1 MKDIRKILSDLN
13 SGSVKVSEIPDE
25 LILQLS
31 SSMLIEQLE
40 GPDELLSRLS
50 RLQRDVLGLQS
61 LLVEGDIAKAVIIS
75 EDLLFRSRSKE
86 ERDLECEVRIRM
98 ERALLAVE
106 GSDASGQ
113 ELRWCSE
120 RLKAIAPNTALHGIS
135 MLNQANWHSNNGEI
149 MMAMA
154 IHAEITKDSGFPD
167 EIRGLSRLEV
177 GRILTAMDDL
187 DPAMRHLW
195 TARAIFIQA
204 EMEAEAVVV
213 SLEWLDLALE
223 EVTED
228 APRMLYRIEN
238 AEPRSVPGSSWV
250 PANEQDVRDV
260 VESIF
265 SILTEDVGGTER
277 TDLGIILDAAEILGE
292 QEWKNSLLEKSKDIQ
307 DARLLEALQS

>member
-50 RLQRDVLGLQS
+50 RLQRDVLGLQR

-98 ERALLAVE
+98 ERALLAVD

>member
-50 RLQRDVLGLQS
+50 RLQRDVLGLQR

-98 ERALLAVE
+98 ERALLAVD

-154 IHAEITKDSGFPD
+154 IHAEITKDSEFPD

-238 AEPRSVPGSSWV
+238 AGPRSVPGSSWV

>member
-13 SGSVKVSEIPDE
+13 SGSLNVSEIPDE

-50 RLQRDVLGLQS
+50 RLQRDVLGLQR

-98 ERALLAVE
+98 ERALLAVD
-106 GSDASGQ
+106 GSDVSGQ

-120 RLKAIAPNTALHGIS
+120 RLNAIAPNTALHGIS

-195 TARAIFIQA
+195 TARAIFLQA

-238 AEPRSVPGSSWV
+238 AGPRSVPGSSWV

-292 QEWKNSLLEKSKDIQ
+292 QEWKNSLLEMSKDIQ

>member
-98 ERALLAVE
+98 ERALLAVD

>member
-98 ERALLAVE
+98 ERALLAVD

-292 QEWKNSLLEKSKDIQ
+292 LEWKNSLLEKSKDIQ

>member
-98 ERALLAVE
+98 ERALLAVD
-106 GSDASGQ
+106 GIDASGQ

-238 AEPRSVPGSSWV
+238 AGPRSVPGSSWV

-265 SILTEDVGGTER
+265 SILSEDVGGTER

>member
-98 ERALLAVE
+98 ERALLAVD

-195 TARAIFIQA
+195 TARAIFIQS

>member
-98 ERALLAVE
+98 ERALLAVD

-135 MLNQANWHSNNGEI
+135 MLNQANWHSNNGDI

>member
-13 SGSVKVSEIPDE
+13 SGSLNVSEIPDE

-50 RLQRDVLGLQS
+50 RLQRDVLGLQR

-98 ERALLAVE
+98 ERALLAVD
-106 GSDASGQ
+106 GIDASGQ

-204 EMEAEAVVV
+204 EMEAEAAVV

-238 AEPRSVPGSSWV
+238 AGPRSVPGSSWV

-292 QEWKNSLLEKSKDIQ
+292 QEWKNSLLEMSKDIQ

>member
-1 MKDIRKILSDLN
+1 MKDIRKVLSDLN
-13 SGSVKVSEIPDE
+13 SGSIKVSEIPDE
-25 LILQLS
+25 LIFQLS

-98 ERALLAVE
+98 ERALLAVD
-106 GSDASGQ
+106 GPDASGQ

>member
-1 MKDIRKILSDLN
+1 MKDIRNVLSDLN
-13 SGSVKVSEIPDE
+13 SGSIMVSDIPDE
-25 LILQLS
+25 LIFQLS
-31 SSMLIEQLE
+31 SSMLFEQLE

-50 RLQRDVLGLQS
+50 PLQRDVLGLQG
-61 LLVEGDIAKAVIIS
+61 LLVEGDLANAVIFS
-75 EDLLFRSRSKE
+75 EDLLVRSRSIE

-98 ERALLAVE
+98 ERALLAVD
-106 GSDASGQ
+106 GPDFSGQ

-120 RLKAIAPNTALHGIS
+120 RLKAISPNTALHGIS
-135 MLNQANWHSNNGEI
+135 MLNHATWHSNNGEI

-195 TARAIFIQA
+195 TARAIFLQA
-204 EMEAEAVVV
+204 EMEPEAVVV

-228 APRMLYRIEN
+228 APRMLHRIEK
-238 AEPRSVPGSSWV
+238 AGPRSVPGSSWV
-250 PANEQDVRDV
+250 PSNEQDVRDV

-265 SILTEDVGGTER
+265 PILTEDVGGTER
-277 TDLGIILDAAEILGE
+277 TDLGIILDAAEILGK
-292 QEWKNSLLEKSKDIQ
+292 QEWKESLLERSEEIQ
-307 DARLLEALQS
+307 DDRLLEVLQS

>member
-50 RLQRDVLGLQS
+50 RLQRDVLGLQR

-98 ERALLAVE
+98 ERALLAVD

-204 EMEAEAVVV
+204 EMEAEAAVV

-238 AEPRSVPGSSWV
+238 AGPRSVPGSSWV

-292 QEWKNSLLEKSKDIQ
+292 QEWKNSLLEMSKDIQ

>member
-13 SGSVKVSEIPDE
+13 SGSIKVSEIPDE

-50 RLQRDVLGLQS
+50 RLQRDVLGLQR

-98 ERALLAVE
+98 ERALLAVD
-106 GSDASGQ
+106 GIDASGQ

-204 EMEAEAVVV
+204 EMEAETVVA

-238 AEPRSVPGSSWV
+238 AGPRSVPGSSWV

-260 VESIF
+260 IESIF

>member
-75 EDLLFRSRSKE
+75 EDLLSRSRSKE

-98 ERALLAVE
+98 ERALLAVD

-195 TARAIFIQA
+195 TARAIFLQA

>member
-50 RLQRDVLGLQS
+50 RLQRDVLGLQR

-98 ERALLAVE
+98 ERALLAVD

-177 GRILTAMDDL
+177 GRILTTMGDL

-238 AEPRSVPGSSWV
+238 AGPRSVPGSSWV

>member
-98 ERALLAVE
+98 ERALLAVD
-106 GSDASGQ
+106 GSDVSGQ

-120 RLKAIAPNTALHGIS
+120 RLNAIAPNTALHGIS

-195 TARAIFIQA
+195 TARAIFLQA

>member
-98 ERALLAVE
+98 ERALLAVD
-106 GSDASGQ
+106 GIDASGQ

-204 EMEAEAVVV
+204 EMEAEAAVV

-238 AEPRSVPGSSWV
+238 AGPRSVPGSSWV

-292 QEWKNSLLEKSKDIQ
+292 QEWKNSLLEMSKDIQ

>member
-50 RLQRDVLGLQS
+50 RLQRDVLGLQR

-98 ERALLAVE
+98 ERALLAVD
-106 GSDASGQ
+106 GIDASGQ

-177 GRILTAMDDL
+177 GRILTTMGDL

-238 AEPRSVPGSSWV
+238 AGPRSVPGSSWV

>member
-98 ERALLAVE
+98 ERALLAVD

-177 GRILTAMDDL
+177 GRILTALDDL

-204 EMEAEAVVV
+204 EMEAEAAVV

>member
-50 RLQRDVLGLQS
+50 RLQRDVLGLQR
-61 LLVEGDIAKAVIIS
+61 LLVEGDIAKAAIIS
-75 EDLLFRSRSKE
+75 EDLLSRSRSKE

-98 ERALLAVE
+98 ERALLAVD
-106 GSDASGQ
+106 GIDASGQ

-154 IHAEITKDSGFPD
+154 IHAEITKDSEFPD

-238 AEPRSVPGSSWV
+238 AGPRSVPGSSWV

>member
-1 MKDIRKILSDLN
+1 MKDVREILSQLN
-13 SGSVKVSEIPDE
+13 SGSINLSDIPED
-25 LILQLS
+25 LVLQLCS
-31 SSMLIEQLE
+31 YMLFEDIQ
-40 GPDELLSRLS
+40 GPDELLAKLS
-50 RLQRDVLGLQS
+50 PLQRDVLGLQG
-61 LLVEGDIAKAVIIS
+61 LLIEGDLATAVITS
-75 EDLLFRSRSKE
+75 EELLTRSRSKE

-98 ERALLAVE
+98 ERALLAVD
-106 GSDASGQ
+106 GPDISGQ
-113 ELRWCSE
+113 ELAWCTQ

-135 MLNQANWHSNNGEI
+135 MLNQATWHSNSGEI

-154 IHAEITKDSGFPD
+154 IHAEITKDSGFPP

-204 EMEAEAVVV
+204 EMEAEAAVV

-238 AEPRSVPGSSWV
+238 AGPRSVPGSSWV

>member
-40 GPDELLSRLS
+40 GPDELLSRLT
-50 RLQRDVLGLQS
+50 RLQRDVLGLQR

-98 ERALLAVE
+98 ERALLAVD
-106 GSDASGQ
+106 GIDASGQ

-154 IHAEITKDSGFPD
+154 IHAEITKDSGLPD

-238 AEPRSVPGSSWV
+238 AGPRSVPGSSWV

>member
-13 SGSVKVSEIPDE
+13 SGSLKVSEIPDE

-50 RLQRDVLGLQS
+50 RLQRDVLGLQR
-61 LLVEGDIAKAVIIS
+61 LLVEGDIAKAALIS
-75 EDLLFRSRSKE
+75 EDLLSRSRSKE

-98 ERALLAVE
+98 ERALLAVD
-106 GSDASGQ
+106 GIDASGQ

-154 IHAEITKDSGFPD
+154 IHAEITKDSEFPD

>member
-75 EDLLFRSRSKE
+75 EDLLLRSRSKE

-98 ERALLAVE
+98 ERALLAVD

>member
-75 EDLLFRSRSKE
+75 EDLLLRSRSKE

-98 ERALLAVE
+98 ERALLAVD
-106 GSDASGQ
+106 GSDASGH

>member
-98 ERALLAVE
+98 ERALLAVD
-106 GSDASGQ
+106 GPDASGQ

-195 TARAIFIQA
+195 TARAIFLQA

-228 APRMLYRIEN
+228 APRMLHRIEN
-238 AEPRSVPGSSWV
+238 AGPRSVPGSSWI
-250 PANEQDVRDV
+250 PANERDVRDV

-265 SILTEDVGGTER
+265 PILTEDVGGTER
-277 TDLGIILDAAEILGE
+277 TDLGIILDAAEILDE

-307 DARLLEALQS
+307 DARLLEFLQS

>member
-98 ERALLAVE
+98 ERALLAVD

-238 AEPRSVPGSSWV
+238 AGPRSVPGSSWI
-250 PANEQDVRDV
+250 PANERDVRDV

-265 SILTEDVGGTER
+265 PILTEDVGGTER
-277 TDLGIILDAAEILGE
+277 TDLGIILDAAEILDE

-307 DARLLEALQS
+307 DARLLEFLQS

>member
-50 RLQRDVLGLQS
+50 RLQRDVLGLQR

-75 EDLLFRSRSKE
+75 EDLLSRSRSKE

-98 ERALLAVE
+98 ERALLAVD

-238 AEPRSVPGSSWV
+238 AGPRSVPGSSWV

-292 QEWKNSLLEKSKDIQ
+292 QEWKNSLLEMSKDIQ

>member
-98 ERALLAVE
+98 ERALLAVD

-238 AEPRSVPGSSWV
+238 AEPRSAPGSSWV

>member
-40 GPDELLSRLS
+40 GPDELLSRLT

-98 ERALLAVE
+98 ERALLAVD
-106 GSDASGQ
+106 GIDASGQ

>member
-75 EDLLFRSRSKE
+75 EDLLSRSRSKE

-98 ERALLAVE
+98 ERALLAVD

-120 RLKAIAPNTALHGIS
+120 RLNAIAPNTALHGIS

-195 TARAIFIQA
+195 TARAIFLQA

>member
-13 SGSVKVSEIPDE
+13 SGSLKVSEIPDE

-50 RLQRDVLGLQS
+50 RLQRDVLGLQR

-98 ERALLAVE
+98 ERALLAVD
-106 GSDASGQ
+106 GIDASGQ

-238 AEPRSVPGSSWV
+238 AGPRSVPGSSWV

-292 QEWKNSLLEKSKDIQ
+292 QEWKNSLLEMSKDIQ